1 MSLLSNNSPQAVIGL
16 PGLQASLEA
25 GQYDLASELLR
36 FLIPPGDNDI
46 LAAMPSHAPMHDHSS
61 GKHPQSAANQD
72 AGVSLLHSDLSTLSD
87 QSRLRSGLKGTGQ
100 IGTTLSA
107 LTQARSSTFIF
118 DPVPKRLLSCIQQAC
133 LHSVCVPWRQ
143 ANAAAGHV
151 AVLISSQVLRGTA

>member
-87 QSRLRSGLKGTGQ
+87 QSRLRSGLKGTCQ
-100 IGTTLSA
+100 IGTTSSA
-107 LTQARSSTFIF
+107 LTQARSSTLVLTLFPNVF
-118 DPVPKRLLSCIQQAC
+118 CHAFSKPVCIVCACHGDRQMQQLAT
-133 LHSVCVPWRQ
+133 WQ
-143 ANAAAGHV
+143 Y
-151 AVLISSQVLRGTA
+151 